1 MNRIK
6 LFVVQR
12 WEGHR
17 WESKHLHRGDF
28 RTVLSYAQAKTGFCT
43 RVKRVKTPAERDK
56 YLDLDIRNPG
66 IERTEWVN

>member
-6 LFVVQR
+6 LFVIQ
-12 WEGHR
+12 WQNGDK
-17 WESKHLHRGDF
+17 WESEYLHRGDF
-28 RTVLSYAQAKTGFCT
+28 RRVLNYAQLKIGACI
-43 RVKRVKTPAERDK
+43 RVKRVKTPAERDD